1 MKCEIIILYKQAPV
15 LMEKKTFRNE
25 SVGYRIPEFSEKD
38 AVDRITKPPLLIL
51 TWTLRVLWKK

>member
-1 MKCEIIILYKQAPV
+1 MRDNYIIQTGPCV
-15 LMEKKTFRNE
+15 DGKKMFRNE